1 MLPRID
7 QIIKISIE
15 INFLTQ
21 NKKSIHFSYDPGS
34 TITKLGLA
42 SFNVTPGAWYR
53 LRLETIGNY
62 VRGYVN
68 GRLVIEATD
77 NAPTAGQAGVVTY
90 RTQADFDD
98 FNAVVP

>member
-1 MLPRID
+1 MVSGARDSDTYTYLALRR
-7 QIIKISIE
+7 S
-15 INFLTQ
+15 N
-21 NKKSIHFSYDPGS
+21 
-34 TITKLGLA
+34 TITLRKADGTSVTQLGQVP
-42 SFNVTPGAWYR
+42 FTVTPGTWYR
-53 LRLETIGNY
+53 LRLETVGNR

-77 NAPTAGQAGVVTY
+77 NAPTAGQAGVITY